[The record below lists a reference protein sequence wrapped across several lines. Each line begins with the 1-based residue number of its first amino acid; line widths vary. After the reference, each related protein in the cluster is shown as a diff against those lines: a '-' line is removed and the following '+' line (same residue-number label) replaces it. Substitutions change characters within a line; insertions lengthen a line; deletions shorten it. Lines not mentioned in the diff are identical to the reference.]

1 MQPENYRPPGFS
13 VQPEALS
20 DAPGVRVSGEVDL
33 STAPQLT
40 AALERMIS
48 TTRGPLVV
56 DLGDVEFVA
65 SSGISVLLRIR
76 AVLGREDRQMLV
88 ICPPGAVRRM
98 FDTAGVGD
106 IFLFFDSREQAA
118 AALKPVA

>member
-1 MQPENYRPPGFS
+1 MQPENFRPPGFS
-13 VQPEALS
+13 VEQESLA

-40 AALERMIS
+40 AVLERMIP
-48 TTRGPLVV
+48 TTQGPLVV
-56 DLGDVEFVA
+56 DLCDVEFVG
-65 SSGISVLLRIR
+65 SSAISVLLRIR

-88 ICPPGAVRRM
+88 VCPQGPIRRT

-106 IFLFFDSREQAA
+106 VFLFFESREQAA
-118 AALKPVA
+118 AALKPVG